1 MSTPAPTAVAEA
13 PPPEEPPTRPPSPLP
28 DDRDGLGS
36 RPFTRFKRLLV
47 GRPLPSDRLDHERLS
62 KKTAL
67 AVLSSDAISSVAY
80 ATEQILLVLAVLSTA
95 ALHYVLPIS
104 AVIVGLL
111 LLVALSYRQTI
122 FAYPN
127 GGGSYTVAK
136 DNLGTMPGLVAAAAL
151 LTDYILTVA
160 VSISGGVAAITSAY
174 PALAAHTVLLCVASI
189 AVLMLVN
196 LRGVRESGA
205 VFSVPTYVFI
215 VMMLALIGVGLV
227 RALGGLD
234 AAPAPIVPR
243 IDVLS
248 ARHVGGFPAGFAL
261 VFLMLRAFAEGCVAM
276 TGTEAISNGVG
287 AFKAPGSRNAATTL
301 GWMAA
306 ILATFFIGTSWLAQ
320 HYQVM
325 PTATETVLSQLNRHI
340 FGGGALYFALQYAT
354 FAVLV
359 LAANTAF
366 ADFPRLSSILAN
378 DGYMPRQF
386 AARGDRLAFSNG
398 IVVLSLVAMLL
409 VWLFHGDTSALIPL
423 YAIGVF
429 VCFSLSQAGMVVHW
443 RRLRDAGWARRAWL
457 NGLGAAA
464 TAVVAVIQVLT
475 KFTHGAWIVVLII
488 PLIILLL
495 RAIHRH
501 YAHFAEEVQFRG
513 QSPLMFLHHTVLV
526 PVNRI
531 TQATSAALVYATAIS
546 DDVRAIYIET
556 TPGDAAAM
564 RADWE
569 SWEIGVPLDVV
580 PSPYRSVLKPLVRY
594 VDDLTASGATDLVSI
609 VVPEIVPRRWWEHL
623 LHNKTALFIRTA
635 FLLRPNVIVIA
646 VPFRIGQAHRL
657 RDLFDY
663 DESLDD
669 DRRPRAGER
678 RRSA

>member
-1 MSTPAPTAVAEA
+1 
-13 PPPEEPPTRPPSPLP
+13 
-28 DDRDGLGS
+28 
-36 RPFTRFKRLLV
+36 
-47 GRPLPSDRLDHERLS
+47 
-62 KKTAL
+62 
-67 AVLSSDAISSVAY
+67 VL
-80 ATEQILLVLAVLSTA
+80 
-95 ALHYVLPIS
+95 
-104 AVIVGLL
+104 
-111 LLVALSYRQTI
+111 
-122 FAYPN
+122 F
-127 GGGSYTVAK
+127 
-136 DNLGTMPGLVAAAAL
+136 
-151 LTDYILTVA
+151 
-160 VSISGGVAAITSAY
+160 
-174 PALAAHTVLLCVASI
+174 CVASI
-189 AVLMLVN
+189 VVLMLVN

-215 VMMLALIGVGLV
+215 VLMLALIGVGFV
-227 RALGGLD
+227 RVLGGLD
-234 AAPAPIVPR
+234 VAPAAATPR
-243 IDVLS
+243 VDVLS
-248 ARHVGGFPAGFAL
+248 ARQHAGSWPAGFAL
-261 VFLMLRAFAEGCVAM
+261 TFLLLRAFAEGCVAM

-287 AFKAPGSRNAATTL
+287 AFRSPGSRNAATTL

-306 ILATFFIGTSWLAQ
+306 ILAIFFLGTSWLAQ
-320 HYQVM
+320 HYHVM
-325 PTATETVLSQLNRHI
+325 PTTTETVLSQLNRRV
-340 FGGGALYFALQYAT
+340 FGTGALYFALQYAT

-366 ADFPRLSSILAN
+366 ADFPRLASILAH

-398 IVVLSLVAMLL
+398 IVALSLVAMLL
-409 VWLFHGDTSALIPL
+409 VWLFRGDTTALIPM

-443 RRLRDAGWARRAWL
+443 RRLRDAGWSRRAWL
-457 NGLGAAA
+457 NGLGAVA
-464 TAVVAVIQVLT
+464 TAIVAIIQVTT

-501 YAHFAEEVQFRG
+501 YTRFADEVRFRG

-546 DDVRAIYIET
+546 EDVRALYVET

-564 RADWE
+564 RAEWD
-569 SWEIGVPLDVV
+569 SWEIGVPLEIV

-594 VDDLTASGATDLVSI
+594 VHDLTASAPTDLVSI

-646 VPFRIGQAHRL
+646 VPFHVGRAHRL
-657 RDLFDY
+657 RDLLDY
-663 DESLDD
+663 DESLDGD
-669 DRRPRAGER
+669 RPAGAGDRRRIA
-678 RRSA
+678 